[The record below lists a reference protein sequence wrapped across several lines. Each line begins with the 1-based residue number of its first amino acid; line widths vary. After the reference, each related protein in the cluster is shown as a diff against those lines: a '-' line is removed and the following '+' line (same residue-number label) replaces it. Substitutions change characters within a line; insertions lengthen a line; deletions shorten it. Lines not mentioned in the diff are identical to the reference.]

1 MKKNYLFYAT
11 LPSETAMARGIAR
24 SRQVMVYYSGDTDSF
39 HALDAFSLGLDVVCT
54 VSTLLML
61 LLASLSVLAPA
72 FWSETVAPR
81 CELLFWGG
89 AVYFVLYCVYRFFY
103 CARQLRRA
111 GALKNTEPLPRELVL
126 TRVFLAEEP
135 RKLVSNI
142 LVAAILACIAV
153 WGKTAAA
160 PKAIILGWAGCAAV
174 TGACFSG
181 GGFGRLKAI
190 GSWKAEYEAEQ
201 QRRQEELQQQKLQE
215 QQAAAEAAR
224 EAEAKQA
231 ALRAELAQ
239 KEKDGESIFDS

>member
-1 MKKNYLFYAT
+1 
-11 LPSETAMARGIAR
+11 
-24 SRQVMVYYSGDTDSF
+24 MVYYSGATDTF
-39 HALDAFSLGLDVVCT
+39 HALDAFRLGLDAVCT
-54 VSTLLML
+54 AGTLLML
-61 LLASLSVLAPA
+61 LAASLSFLAPD
-72 FWSETVAPR
+72 FWRDRVVPCS
-81 CELLFWGG
+81 ELLFWGG
-89 AVYFVLYCVYRFFY
+89 AVYFVLYCVYHFFY
-103 CARQLRRA
+103 CERQLKRA
-111 GALKNTEPLPRELVL
+111 DALKNAEPVPRELVL

-142 LVAAILACIAV
+142 LVAAILACVAV

-160 PKAIILGWAGCAAV
+160 PKSILLGWAGCAAV

-201 QRRQEELQQQKLQE
+201 QRKQEELRQQKLQE

-231 ALRAELAQ
+231 ALRAERA
-239 KEKDGESIFDS
+239 KEEAENGESIFDS